1 MPSVEFLLA
10 AAEGSGGGGGGG
22 GEPLWVWGGFFALIA
37 VLLLI
42 DLKVVMREP
51 HEVST
56 REAAIYSAVWIALGV
71 AFTGVI
77 WVWMGGSAA
86 QEYITGYLIE
96 KSLSVDNVFVWAVLF
111 TFFAVPK
118 KYQHGV
124 LFWGIFGAVVFRL
137 AFIFAGVALL
147 NSLSWIVYVFG
158 AFLLYTGYKL
168 FTSDDVEIDP
178 ENNPVLVRIRQWLPA
193 TKDYRGDKFFVVENG
208 KRMVTPL
215 LTVLISIEFT
225 DILFAVDS
233 IPAILAITKDQFI
246 VFSSNAF
253 AILGLRALYFLLAG
267 IKDKFI
273 YLDKGLGIILGF
285 VGLKFIVEGVAGDSF
300 HIPTWTSLVVITVVL
315 GITFWLSWRHQ
326 PEAVEGND
334 GSAGSDDDVDADA
347 EAGDG
352 QGGEHDDDGS
362 DDAAADEAERRRS
375 SDAVASEHGSD

>member
-22 GEPLWVWGGFFALIA
+22 GEPLWVWVSFFALIA

-42 DLKVVMREP
+42 DLKVVMREA

-71 AFTGVI
+71 SFTGVI

-178 ENNPVLVRIRQWLPA
+178 EHNPVLVRIRQWLPA
-193 TKDYRGDKFFVVENG
+193 TEDYRGDKFFVVENG

-267 IKDKFI
+267 IKDRFI

-326 PEAVEGND
+326 PETVT
-334 GSAGSDDDVDADA
+334 
-347 EAGDG
+347 
-352 QGGEHDDDGS
+352 S
-362 DDAAADEAERRRS
+362 DDASEDDADDTARADDSEDDAEETERQPS
-375 SDAVASEHGSD
+375 EGAVASERGRD

>member
-22 GEPLWVWGGFFALIA
+22 GQPLWVWVAFFALIA

-42 DLKVVMREP
+42 DLKVVMREA

-56 REAAIYSAVWIALGV
+56 REAAVYSAVWIALGV

-77 WVWMGGSAA
+77 WIWMGGSAA

-96 KSLSVDNVFVWAVLF
+96 KSLSIDNVFVWAVLF

-124 LFWGIFGAVVFRL
+124 LFWGIFGAVVFRF

-158 AFLLYTGYKL
+158 GFLLYTGYKL

-193 TKDYRGDKFFVVENG
+193 TEDYRGDKFFVVENG

-215 LTVLISIEFT
+215 LTVLVSIEFT

-273 YLDKGLGIILGF
+273 YLDKGLGVILGF
-285 VGLKFIVEGVAGDSF
+285 VGVKFIAEGVGGESF
-300 HIPTWTSLVVITVVL
+300 HIPTWTSLLVIALVL
-315 GITFWLSWRHQ
+315 AFTFWLSWRHQ
-326 PEAVEGND
+326 PEAVAD
-334 GSAGSDDDVDADA
+334 ADVDASEVGGGSDA
-347 EAGDG
+347 EREA
-352 QGGEHDDDGS
+352 S
-362 DDAAADEAERRRS
+362 SAADEHHEDDTDGDHTVDERRRS
-375 SDAVASEHGSD
+375 SDAVASESSSD

>member
-1 MPSVEFLLA
+1 MTSVGVLLA
-10 AAEGSGGGGGGG
+10 TAEGGGGGGG
-22 GEPLWVWGGFFALIA
+22 QTGVSLWAWLAFFALIA

-42 DLKVVMREP
+42 DLKVVMREA

-77 WVWMGGSAA
+77 WTWLGGSAA

-111 TFFAVPK
+111 TFFAVPN

-137 AFIFAGVALL
+137 IFIFAGVALL

-158 AFLLYTGYKL
+158 AFLLYTAYKL

-178 ENNPVLVRIRQWLPA
+178 EHNPVLVRIRRWLPA
-193 TKDYRGDKFFVVENG
+193 TEDYRADHFFVKENG
-208 KRMVTPL
+208 RWLVTPL
-215 LTVLISIEFT
+215 LTVLVSIEFT

-233 IPAILAITKDQFI
+233 IPAILAITKNQFI

-267 IKDKFI
+267 LQDRFI
-273 YLDKGLGIILGF
+273 YLNKGLGVILGF
-285 VGLKFIVEGVAGDSF
+285 VGLKFIAEGIGGESF
-300 HIPTWTSLVVITVVL
+300 HIPTWTSLAVITVVL
-315 GITFWLSWRHQ
+315 ALTFWLSWRHQ
-326 PEAVEGND
+326 PEGA
-334 GSAGSDDDVDADA
+334 SSK
-347 EAGDG
+347 EAHG
-352 QGGEHDDDGS
+352 
-362 DDAAADEAERRRS
+362 DDAARTESEPSGSSVGSEATHE
-375 SDAVASEHGSD
+375 